1 VVGMFFGQQEVE
13 DLPQEPHDIPLPSV
27 VTEKG
32 WRKF

>member
-1 VVGMFFGQQEVE
+1 MFFGQQEVE
-13 DLPQEPHDIPLPSV
+13 ELPQEPHDILLPAV

>member
-1 VVGMFFGQQEVE
+1 VE
-13 DLPQEPHDIPLPSV
+13 ELPQEPHDILLPAV